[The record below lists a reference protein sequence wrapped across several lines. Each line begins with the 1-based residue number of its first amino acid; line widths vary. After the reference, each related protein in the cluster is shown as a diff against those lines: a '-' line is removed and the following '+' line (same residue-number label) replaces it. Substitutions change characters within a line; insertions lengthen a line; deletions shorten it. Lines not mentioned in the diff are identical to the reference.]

1 MKFVVSSSALL
12 GHLQIVGRV
21 ISNKTTL
28 PILNSLLFKIEGNSL
43 EVTASDLETRLST
56 KIALDNIS
64 GEGTIAIPN
73 KILTDMLKEFSEQ
86 PLTFEI
92 DETTQRVT
100 INSENGQY
108 NIVGQSADEYP
119 STLQMGGEDEV
130 SVSLP
135 AEVLLNGITRT
146 IFAAGDDEMRPVVN
160 GLFFDLMDSNSLTIA
175 ATDGTKL
182 ARYRRTDV
190 SEHAMGSFILPKKP
204 ANLLKVLVGRES
216 GDVSIT
222 FNQRVAQINMT
233 DYTLVCRLAEGKY
246 PNYNAAIPNNTP
258 NVMIIDRMDIYS
270 TIRRV
275 SHFANAATNQ
285 IKFAIANNQCEIS
298 ARDDDYAQSGQELL
312 PCEFTGD
319 AIQIG
324 FKAND
329 MLEILSNLSSLHISA
344 RMSDAT
350 HACLYEPHEKDEP
363 NEDILML
370 IMPVGL

>member
-1 MKFVVSSSALL
+1 MKFVVSSSTLL
-12 GHLQIVGRV
+12 SHLQIVGRV
-21 ISNKTTL
+21 ISSKTTL
-28 PILNSLLFKIEGNSL
+28 PILNCLLFKLEGNTL
-43 EVTASDLETRLST
+43 EITASDLETRLST
-56 KIALDNIS
+56 KLTLDNVS

-73 KILTDMLKEFSEQ
+73 KILTDTLKEFSEQ
-86 PLTFEI
+86 PLTFEL
-92 DETTQRVT
+92 DMTTQRIS

-108 NIVGQSADEYP
+108 NIVGQPADEYP
-119 STLQMGGEDEV
+119 STLQMGGDDEV
-130 SVSLP
+130 SVTVS
-135 AEVLLNGITRT
+135 AELLLNSITRT

-160 GLFFDLMDSNSLTIA
+160 GLFFDLMESNAITIA

-182 ARYRRTDV
+182 ARYRCTEV
-190 SEHAMGSFILPKKP
+190 PEHALGSFILPKKP
-204 ANLLKVLVGRES
+204 AQLLKVLMPREADS
-216 GDVSIT
+216 VNIT
-222 FNQRVAQINMT
+222 FNSRVAQINLT

-246 PNYNAAIPNNTP
+246 PNYNAAIPTNTP
-258 NVMIIDRMDIYS
+258 NVMTIDRMDIYS
-270 TIRRV
+270 AIRRV

-298 ARDDDYAQSGQELL
+298 ARDDDYAVSGQEML

-329 MLEILSNLSSLHISA
+329 MLEILSNLTTTHISA
-344 RMSDAT
+344 CMSDAT
-350 HACLYEPHEKDEP
+350 HACLYVPHEKENP